1 MAALGALSVLC
12 MAVSSY
18 NPYDAVQGFRQV
30 KVAQYVSI
38 ALAAVLAFGLAAAL
52 GQGIA
57 PLSRVSASIVV
68 GKRVKPRA
76 VERTSRGSLSCS
88 CRAKANQQAMLPE
101 TSHLHIVSNKFQ
113 DLEMASQLCVISHS
127 KRHCSHG
134 CYDVHRALWHAGM
147 AACGAAML
155 ALQRLAK
162 GFVAVEWNHA
172 LND

>member
-1 MAALGALSVLC
+1 

-30 KVAQYVSI
+30 KVAQFVSI

-68 GKRVKPRA
+68 GKRFKPRA

-88 CRAKANQQAMLPE
+88 CRAEANQQAMLPE

-113 DLEMASQLCVISHS
+113 DLELASQLCVISHS
-127 KRHCSHG
+127 RGTVPMAVMMSTERSGMQAWRHAVQQCWYCRG
-134 CYDVHRALWHAGM
+134 LPKDLWLLSGIM
-147 AACGAAML
+147 P
-155 ALQRLAK
+155 
-162 GFVAVEWNHA
+162 
-172 LND
+172 